1 MAALAWIA
9 LFSPAVAVVV
19 IALLGERITRYTAGL
34 LAAGSTLVSFVCTVA
49 IFVDLLGRDP
59 EERSELTTPVDVA
72 DGRGPPRRRL
82 APDRSR
88 SRSS

>member
-9 LFSPAVAVVV
+9 LCSPALAVVV
-19 IALLGERITRYTAGL
+19 ITILGERITRHTAGL

-59 EERSELTTPVDVA
+59 DDRSELTSLWTA
-72 DGRGPPRRRL
+72 RMIRL
-82 APDRSR
+82 RPAAGLPGEGAVE
-88 SRSS
+88 